1 MKRDRN
7 RGGVKEAMLDGRTTQ
22 TEREKK
28 ENKPT
33 KS

>member
-1 MKRDRN
+1 MKRDRK
-7 RGGVKEAMLDGRTTQ
+7 RGGAKEAKLDGRTTQ
-22 TEREKK
+22 REREKK